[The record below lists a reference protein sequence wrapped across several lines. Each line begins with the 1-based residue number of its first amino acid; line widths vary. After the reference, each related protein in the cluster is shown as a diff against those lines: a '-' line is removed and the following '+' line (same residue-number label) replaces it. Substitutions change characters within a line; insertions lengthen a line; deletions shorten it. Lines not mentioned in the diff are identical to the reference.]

1 MKERILELLNRAAG
15 EYLSGQAIS
24 EALGVSRAAV
34 WKAVQA
40 LENEGIAIEAVTRR
54 GYRLAEKTD
63 RLSPGNLLPY
73 LSRDHRESLLCF
85 PTISSTNDYAKTLAV
100 PDKSQNYYLA
110 AEEQTGG
117 RGRRGRSFYS
127 PARQGLYLTGLYFP
141 EVPPAR
147 ASRFT
152 AYGAV
157 AVCRAMQEV
166 CGLTA
171 EIKWPNDILWQGKKL
186 CGILTEMALEG
197 ESGAIQY
204 MICGMGI
211 NLSQQ
216 PEDFPEAF
224 RDLAASLRMATG
236 QTPPRNLLCAAL
248 INALD
253 EAYEAFLK
261 EDPLWLQDYICHCA
275 TLNREVVLLSG
286 PEKIPAFAEGISE
299 DFGLMVRYAD
309 GRRETV
315 YAGEISLERRG

>member
-24 EALGVSRAAV
+24 EALGISRAAV

-40 LENEGIAIEAVTRR
+40 LEKEGFAVEAVTRR
-54 GYRLAEKTD
+54 GYRLTESSD
-63 RLSPGNLLPY
+63 RLSPGNLLPF
-73 LSRDHRESLLCF
+73 LARDHRDSLFCF
-85 PTISSTNDYAKTLAV
+85 PTVSSTNDYAKTLAV
-100 PDKSQNYYLA
+100 PDKSRSYYLA
-110 AEEQTGG
+110 SEEQTGG

-127 PARQGLYLTGLYFP
+127 PAGLGLYLTGLYFP

-157 AVCRAMQEV
+157 AVCRAIREV
-166 CGLTA
+166 CGLIP

-211 NLSQQ
+211 NLGQQ
-216 PEDFPEAF
+216 PADFPEAF
-224 RDLAASLRMATG
+224 RELAASLRMATG
-236 QTPPRNLLCAAL
+236 TAPRRNLLCAAL

-261 EDPLWLQDYICHCA
+261 EDPLWLQEYTSHCS

-286 PEKIPAFAEGISE
+286 QEKNPAFAEGISE
-299 DFGLMVRYAD
+299 DFGLMVRYPD

-315 YAGEISLERRG
+315 YAGEISLERRL

>member
-15 EYLSGQAIS
+15 DYLSGQAIS

-73 LSRDHRESLLCF
+73 LMQNHRESLLCF
-85 PTISSTNDYAKTLAV
+85 PTISSTNDYATTLAV

-110 AEEQTGG
+110 AEEQSGG

-127 PARQGLYLTGLYFP
+127 PAGQGLYLTGLYFP
-141 EVPPAR
+141 DVPPGR

-157 AVCRAMQEV
+157 AVCRAIRDV
-166 CGLTA
+166 CGLEA
-171 EIKWPNDILWQGKKL
+171 DIKWPNDILWQGKKL

-204 MICGMGI
+204 MICGIGI
-211 NLSQQ
+211 NLGQS
-216 PEDFPEAF
+216 PEDFPEEF
-224 RDLAASLRMATG
+224 RELAASLRMATG
-236 QTPPRNLLCAAL
+236 LMPRRNLLCAAL
-248 INALD
+248 INAMD
-253 EAYEAFLK
+253 GAYEAFLQN
-261 EDPLWLQDYICHCA
+261 DPAWLADYRSHCA
-275 TLNREVVLLSG
+275 TLDREVVLLSG
-286 PEKIPAFAEGISE
+286 QQKTPAFAEGISE
-299 DFGLMVRYAD
+299 DFGLMVRYED

-315 YAGEISLERRG
+315 YAGEISLERKL

>member
-24 EALGVSRAAV
+24 ESLGVSRAAV

-127 PARQGLYLTGLYFP
+127 PAGQGLYLTGLYFP

-171 EIKWPNDILWQGKKL
+171 EIEWRNDILWQGKKL

-261 EDPLWLQDYICHCA
+261 EDPLWLQEYICHCA
-275 TLNREVVLLSG
+275 TLSREVVLLSG

-315 YAGEISLERRG
+315 YAGEISLERRV